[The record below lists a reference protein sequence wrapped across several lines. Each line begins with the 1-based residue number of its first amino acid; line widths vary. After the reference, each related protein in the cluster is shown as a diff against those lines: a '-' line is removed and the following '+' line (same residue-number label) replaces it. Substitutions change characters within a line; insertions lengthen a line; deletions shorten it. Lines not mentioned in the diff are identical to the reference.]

1 MFVTL
6 GFLLYTCDLHGHS
19 FIGLEMIFCVLLG
32 RARHPEGIL
41 LTFLNERLQK
51 QEQKNDY
58 RETLMYTAL
67 EEIQG
72 QIMFVAFLNL
82 NTEYYCN
89 ELVALFFFSFSYH
102 K

>member
-1 MFVTL
+1 MNQNSV
-6 GFLLYTCDLHGHS
+6 GFFYYTCDMHVHGS
-19 FIGLEMIFCVLLG
+19 IGLEMIFCVLLG

-58 RETLMYTAL
+58 RETLMYRAL

-72 QIMFVAFLNL
+72 QL
-82 NTEYYCN
+82 
-89 ELVALFFFSFSYH
+89 FSFFIASS
-102 K
+102 

>member
-1 MFVTL
+1 
-6 GFLLYTCDLHGHS
+6 
-19 FIGLEMIFCVLLG
+19 MIFCVLLG

-72 QIMFVAFLNL
+72 QIRSQLVMFVAFLNL

>member
-1 MFVTL
+1 MHV
-6 GFLLYTCDLHGHS
+6 HGS
-19 FIGLEMIFCVLLG
+19 IGLEMIFCVLLG

-58 RETLMYTAL
+58 RETLMYIAL

-72 QIMFVAFLNL
+72 QL
-82 NTEYYCN
+82 
-89 ELVALFFFSFSYH
+89 FSFSLLSHCYLL
-102 K
+102 